1 MINNQFFDNLLET
14 RSEIPSYIIRNRK
27 GKKIKARLE
36 IKPTNSNIALIREC
50 FEKCVFNNIDII
62 IVKYGHY
69 VDCMFINLKVV
80 YYNPYRS
87 IHNIRMLINNIDIIK
102 KNEIPECIK
111 ISTITIKKINLLN
124 AKIKRELI
132 KVTEIMISSF
142 LNFYSINAYQRLA
155 LYEPQDGIINI
166 DINLLLNPSI
176 KKNELFIDEL

>member
-1 MINNQFFDNLLET
+1 M
-14 RSEIPSYIIRNRK
+14 
-27 GKKIKARLE
+27 
-36 IKPTNSNIALIREC
+36 
-50 FEKCVFNNIDII
+50 
-62 IVKYGHY
+62 KYLN
-69 VDCMFINLKVV
+69 V
-80 YYNPYRS
+80 
-87 IHNIRMLINNIDIIK
+87 
-102 KNEIPECIK
+102 
-111 ISTITIKKINLLN
+111 LN

>member
-102 KNEIPECIK
+102 KNEIPEC
-111 ISTITIKKINLLN
+111 T
-124 AKIKRELI
+124 
-132 KVTEIMISSF
+132 
-142 LNFYSINAYQRLA
+142 
-155 LYEPQDGIINI
+155 
-166 DINLLLNPSI
+166 
-176 KKNELFIDEL
+176 